1 MSTTIGETVTKPY
14 AYVGKMKYPLHLED
28 LGMNLRINWAARGSA
43 WSYIKDE
50 IKGCEGSRFHP
61 ESKTWTVTHPRHSF
75 RNRVALGLLSR
86 NTIPHTDDSIIR
98 EYKSPIES
106 FELPNIEYR
115 DYQREDIYH
124 ILTRHRMQYEAEMG
138 LGKTLVAKTIAH
150 VALDS
155 LSFDDNTTFSQD
167 SRDLFWVI
175 GSRGALNAWRSENVK
190 WKDTLPEEP
199 LLIMNSVQSIE
210 KAMQNAPHPPMVLII
225 DESANFKNAQAK
237 RTQVVIELSR
247 LMHDCWEGAEYI
259 VTMTGTPV
267 PKEPSDLHAQ
277 IEIVCPGFIR
287 EKNRAQL
294 NKRLAHTETEK
305 GPHGQYSKVVGWK
318 TSEVS
323 KFYERLRPIRII
335 RHKRDVESQLPDKI
349 YIKRELTPT
358 PDILSAAKLAV
369 QSLPAVEALGAVRQL
384 SDGFRY
390 RKDEAGIRTGVDKLA
405 TPKDDALFDE
415 LNDLTEAGITRAI
428 VWAAFQGSIDKL
440 KLQMVEFGW
449 NVIKVDGRGTEFFKT
464 DNQDS
469 IIDFD
474 TRLLQDEFQLRNLDK
489 PLVFLGNPDAASEG
503 LTLTRANTMIFYSNS
518 FKGDKRRQ
526 AEDRFHRIGMDENV
540 CPRVIDLI
548 HLPTDRLVVDNLKAK
563 KDLEAL
569 TQGEMLSSLERA
581 TLEGIV

>member
-1 MSTTIGETVTKPY
+1 MTKPY
-14 AYVGKMKYPLHLED
+14 AYVGKMRYPLHVED
-28 LGMNLRINWAARGSA
+28 IGKNMRINWAARGPA

-61 ESKTWTVTHPRHSF
+61 DSKTWTVTHPRYSF

-86 NTIPHTDDSIIR
+86 NSIPHTDDSIIR

-106 FELPNIEYR
+106 FDLPDIEYR
-115 DYQREDIYH
+115 DYQRDDINH
-124 ILTRHRMQYEAEMG
+124 ILTRHRIQLEAEMG
-138 LGKTLVAKTIAH
+138 LGKTLIAKTVAH
-150 VALDS
+150 KALNS
-155 LSFDDNTTFSQD
+155 LTFTSDTTFSQD

-175 GSRGALNAWRSENVK
+175 GSRGALNAWRSENIK
-190 WKDTLPEEP
+190 WRDTLPEEP
-199 LLIMNSVQSIE
+199 LLLMNSVQSIE
-210 KAMQNAPHPPMVLII
+210 KAMQNAPHPPLVLII

-247 LMHDCWEGAEYI
+247 LMHDCWEGAEFI

-294 NKRLAHTETEK
+294 NKRIAHVETQQ
-305 GPHGQYSKVVGWK
+305 GPHGQFSKVVGWNTK
-318 TSEVS
+318 EVS
-323 KFYERLRPIRII
+323 KFYERLKPIRII
-335 RHKRDVESQLPDKI
+335 RHKKDVESQLPDKI
-349 YIKRELTPT
+349 YIRRELKPT
-358 PDILSAAKLAV
+358 ADMLSAAKLAV
-369 QSLPAVEALGAVRQL
+369 KSLPAVEALGAVRQL

-390 RKDEAGIRTGVDKLA
+390 QKDEAGTRTGVTKLY
-405 TPKDDALFDE
+405 TPKDDQLLDE
-415 LNDLTEAGITRAI
+415 LTDIAEAGGTRAI

-440 KLQMVEFGW
+440 KLQIIEFGW
-449 NVIKVDGRGTEFFKT
+449 NVVKVDGRGTEFLST
-464 DNQDS
+464 DSDTA
-469 IIDFD
+469 ITDFD

-503 LTLTRANTMIFYSNS
+503 LTLTRASTMIFYSNS

-548 HLPTDRLVVDNLKAK
+548 HLPTDQLVVDNLKAK

-569 TQGEMLSSLERA
+569 TQGEILSSLERA
-581 TLEGIV
+581 ALEGIV